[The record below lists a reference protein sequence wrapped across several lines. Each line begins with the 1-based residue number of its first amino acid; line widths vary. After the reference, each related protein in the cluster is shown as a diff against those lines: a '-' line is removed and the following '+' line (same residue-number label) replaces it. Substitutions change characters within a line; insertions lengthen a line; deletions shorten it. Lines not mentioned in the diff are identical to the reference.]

1 MAKKKAKKV
10 IDPVADEVRDLME
23 NGAPAMVLPSDSKKN
38 QEQPEQ
44 EAAPRT
50 EPTTEQPEQ
59 AEDKSLV
66 PSDGEDKKPTTIE
79 QLDPALVPDEAFQ
92 LFNLMR
98 RGYTESELRV
108 MFKDWKLKKFKAL
121 IKRARDLQTKAVLD
135 REAGKADAAS
145 KYMDLYRKASEI
157 GNLKEQKNILDSYC
171 KLMGYMGDVNFADG
185 TFVVA
190 WRGAADGK

>member
-1 MAKKKAKKV
+1 MAKKGKKV
-10 IDPVADEVRDLME
+10 IDPVAEEVKDLLQ
-23 NGAPAMVLPSDSKKN
+23 NGAPEVVLQSEKK
-38 QEQPEQ
+38 EEVKVEEVKKE
-44 EAAPRT
+44 EAAVPEVQEKKDAAVAT
-50 EPTTEQPEQ
+50 EEE
-59 AEDKSLV
+59 
-66 PSDGEDKKPTTIE
+66 KPTAIE

-92 LFNLMR
+92 LFNLLR

-108 MFKDWKLKKFKAL
+108 MYKDWKLKKFKAL
-121 IKRARDLQTKAVLD
+121 IKRARDLQAKAVLD

-145 KYMDLYRKASEI
+145 KYLDLYRKASEI

-190 WRGAADGK
+190 WRGGTDGK